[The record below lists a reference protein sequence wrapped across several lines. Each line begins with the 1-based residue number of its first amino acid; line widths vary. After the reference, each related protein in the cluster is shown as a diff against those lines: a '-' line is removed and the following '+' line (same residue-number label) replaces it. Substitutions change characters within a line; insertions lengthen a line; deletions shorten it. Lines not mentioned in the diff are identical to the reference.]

1 MNLGSYRKKITKFF
15 VNLTK
20 NTEISHLKSDNVRGA
35 GTKIESLLHRFLMML
50 FNIFDYDT
58 LVFDIKRKLIAINQ
72 NSSPFSY
79 LQHLLIKT

>member
-15 VNLTK
+15 VNLT
-20 NTEISHLKSDNVRGA
+20 EISHLKADNVRGA
-35 GTKIESLLHRFLMML
+35 GAKIESLLHRFLMML